1 MSAGSFTELQ
11 KRTTLV
17 LPIVVGGA
25 VAGTLDLIAAFVSSG
40 FNVPRVIAAGL
51 LGSQVIRSTHP
62 AFWILGLF
70 LHFFIAFSAAAIY
83 CLASGKLGFLKE
95 HFVVCGLFFGIAV
108 FLVMYLV
115 VMPLCAFHYKG
126 PYTLTY
132 LLQAVTV
139 HMVLI
144 GLPIAAA
151 CARLSPRRLL
161 PADGYQ

>member
-1 MSAGSFTELQ
+1 VRTASSTAVKKL
-11 KRTTLV
+11 TTLV

-25 VAGTLDLIAAFVSSG
+25 AAGTFDLIAAFVSSG

-51 LGSQVIRSTHP
+51 LGSQAIRSTHP
-62 AFWILGLF
+62 AIWVLGVL

-83 CLASGKLGFLKE
+83 CLASRKLEFLKE
-95 HFVVCGLFFGIAV
+95 HFVVCGFFFGIAV

-132 LLQAVTV
+132 LLQAVTI

-151 CARLSPRRLL
+151 CARF
-161 PADGYQ
+161 